1 MVHVCDPSVLADA
14 NDIYRSNA
22 DARKLRLN
30 FTCDGLALH
39 PRGETVL
46 LVRLHATE

>member
-1 MVHVCDPSVLADA
+1 MCDTSGLADA

-30 FTCDGLALH
+30 FTCDGVALH
-39 PRGETVL
+39 TRGEA
-46 LVRLHATE
+46 VRLHATE

>member
-1 MVHVCDPSVLADA
+1 MCDPSVLADA

-30 FTCDGLALH
+30 FTCNGVALH
-39 PRGETVL
+39 TRGEA
-46 LVRLHATE
+46 VRLHATE